1 MVRRM
6 VRELMRRMLKRGM
19 RRMVRGLM
27 RRMVRRL
34 MNCVMVE
41 RCEGRKVRY
50 LGSHWV
56 WRVERE

>member
-6 VRELMRRMLKRGM
+6 VRELMRRMLKR
-19 RRMVRGLM
+19 LM
-27 RRMVRRL
+27 RRKLRRL